1 MGDTSF
7 VLAGISSKD
16 EYALRAMLDLAQQG
30 PGIPIRI
37 AKIAERQKIPQ
48 KFLESILSD
57 LKRGGFVESLRGAD
71 GGYRLSRSPD
81 TITVGEVLRFVKGT
95 RDGRHNTKLDG
106 ENAFIA
112 LWNQADAKISEI
124 FDQTTFGNLVRDW
137 QQQQSKHMPN
147 YEI

>member
-48 KFLESILSD
+48 KFLESILSE
-57 LKRGGFVESLRGAD
+57 LKRGGFVESHRGVE
-71 GGYRLSRSPD
+71 GGYMLSRPPD
-81 TITVGEVLRFVKGT
+81 TITVGEVLRFVIGT
-95 RDGRHNTKLDG
+95 RDGRHKTKLEG
-106 ENAFIA
+106 ENAFTS
-112 LWNQADAKISEI
+112 LWNHADAKISGI
-124 FDQTTFGNLVRDW
+124 FDQTTFGALARNW
-137 QQQQSKHMPN
+137 QELQSKYAPN
-147 YEI
+147 WEI